1 MYRRRLPSSFLATQC
16 STSLVPL
23 MSSCSSSSDRN
34 SSSSP
39 VPSYSPSPKWNWH
52 LKVLAQ
58 QFSPTLKTSKTVQ
71 SRPRWSWEIRT
82 LGTAQQYLALVLGEY
97 RMTSNQDERGF
108 AAVTSTF
115 FFFSPEHHAIQ
126 STKSDLQRGGIEAPY
141 GHGQSIRV

>member
-23 MSSCSSSSDRN
+23 MSSCSSSSDLN

-58 QFSPTLKTSKTVQ
+58 QFSPTLKTSKPVQ
-71 SRPRWSWEIRT
+71 SGPRWGWEIWT
-82 LGTAQQYLALVLGEY
+82 LGTAQQCLALGLVGY
-97 RMTSNQDERGF
+97 RLLSKQDERGC
-108 AAVTSTF
+108 AAAASSCVLC
-115 FFFSPEHHAIQ
+115 A
-126 STKSDLQRGGIEAPY
+126 RG
-141 GHGQSIRV
+141 